1 MNSTNKM
8 VVKRIKSMILIIASL
23 GIVTIA
29 AVLFFINKST
39 QSSIHQSLNTIP
51 SKYVAV
57 VFGAGIRA
65 DGTPSKYLK
74 DRLDAGIYLYKNQ
87 KVKRILLS
95 GDNGH
100 KAYDELQVMK
110 DYCVKAGVPKK
121 DLFVDYAGFDTYS
134 TVYRAK
140 DLFKVDN
147 AIMVT
152 QAYHLK
158 RALYL
163 CKSLGID
170 AVGFAADNGT
180 YQLATKN
187 KLREQLAL
195 VKCFVDINRN
205 RKPKYF
211 GGNIDIKGPSNFDK
225 K

>member
-1 MNSTNKM
+1 MSATQNKTF
-8 VVKRIKSMILIIASL
+8 KQLKSMLLTMIIL
-23 GIVTIA
+23 GILGIGCL
-29 AVLFFINKST
+29 LFYISKST
-39 QSSIHQSLNTIP
+39 QNAIYTAVDSLP

-57 VFGAGIRA
+57 IFGAGIRP

-74 DRLDAGIYLYKNQ
+74 DRLDAGIFLYNNQ

-100 KAYDELQVMK
+100 KSYDELQVMK
-110 DYCVKAGVPKK
+110 DYCVKAGVPKR
-121 DLFVDYAGFDTYS
+121 DIFVDYAGFDTYS

-158 RALYL
+158 RALFL
-163 CKSLGID
+163 CRNLNID
-170 AVGFAADNGT
+170 AVGFAADNGG
-180 YQLATKN
+180 YQLAAKN

-195 VKCFVDINRN
+195 VKCFVDVNRN
-205 RKPKYF
+205 RKPKYY

-225 K
+225 Q